1 MEINLDTLKQNMT
14 ALLKKTDVTA
24 NNLANISTNGFK
36 KDHFFVQ
43 YLEEN
48 DKSSFPETVKTD
60 FRPGTMKETGNP
72 LDLAIGGKG
81 FFSLMDQEGNSS
93 FTRDGH
99 FKIDEEG
106 FLITL
111 NGETVMGKKGTI
123 NLKPSEEEKIS
134 NINITQVG
142 EVFLNDK
149 FIDQLLIVDFNDYEK
164 INKSGNSQYT
174 NNDIENVIELEDFR
188 IIQGGLEGSNVDPMV
203 EMVQLLETQRN
214 FESTQR
220 AVRSIDDALKKA
232 TNEVGKYR

>member
-1 MEINLDTLKQNMT
+1 MLRILVGSEMFIRY
-14 ALLKKTDVTA
+14 
-24 NNLANISTNGFK
+24 I
-36 KDHFFVQ
+36 
-43 YLEEN
+43 
-48 DKSSFPETVKTD
+48 
-60 FRPGTMKETGNP
+60 
-72 LDLAIGGKG
+72 
-81 FFSLMDQEGNSS
+81 
-93 FTRDGH
+93 
-99 FKIDEEG
+99 
-106 FLITL
+106 
-111 NGETVMGKKGTI
+111 
-123 NLKPSEEEKIS
+123 PSEEEKIS

-164 INKSGNSQYT
+164 INKSGNSQYK
-174 NNDIENVIELEDFR
+174 NSDLENVIELEDFR

>member
-1 MEINLDTLKQNMT
+1 
-14 ALLKKTDVTA
+14 
-24 NNLANISTNGFK
+24 
-36 KDHFFVQ
+36 
-43 YLEEN
+43 
-48 DKSSFPETVKTD
+48 
-60 FRPGTMKETGNP
+60 
-72 LDLAIGGKG
+72 
-81 FFSLMDQEGNSS
+81 
-93 FTRDGH
+93 
-99 FKIDEEG
+99 
-106 FLITL
+106 
-111 NGETVMGKKGTI
+111 MGKKGSI

-174 NNDIENVIELEDFR
+174 NNDLENVIELEDFR

>member
-1 MEINLDTLKQNMT
+1 
-14 ALLKKTDVTA
+14 
-24 NNLANISTNGFK
+24 
-36 KDHFFVQ
+36 
-43 YLEEN
+43 
-48 DKSSFPETVKTD
+48 
-60 FRPGTMKETGNP
+60 
-72 LDLAIGGKG
+72 
-81 FFSLMDQEGNSS
+81 
-93 FTRDGH
+93 
-99 FKIDEEG
+99 
-106 FLITL
+106 
-111 NGETVMGKKGTI
+111 MGKKGTI

-174 NNDIENVIELEDFR
+174 NNDLENVIELEDFR

>member
-1 MEINLDTLKQNMT
+1 MT

-36 KDHFFVQ
+36 KDNFFVQ

-72 LDLAIGGKG
+72 LDLAIGCKG
-81 FFSLMDQEGNSS
+81 FFALMDQEGNSS

-134 NINITQVG
+134 NIKI
-142 EVFLNDK
+142 
-149 FIDQLLIVDFNDYEK
+149 IVN
-164 INKSGNSQYT
+164 
-174 NNDIENVIELEDFR
+174 ENP
-188 IIQGGLEGSNVDPMV
+188 S
-203 EMVQLLETQRN
+203 
-214 FESTQR
+214 
-220 AVRSIDDALKKA
+220 
-232 TNEVGKYR
+232 

>member
-1 MEINLDTLKQNMT
+1 
-14 ALLKKTDVTA
+14 V
-24 NNLANISTNGFK
+24 F
-36 KDHFFVQ
+36 
-43 YLEEN
+43 
-48 DKSSFPETVKTD
+48 
-60 FRPGTMKETGNP
+60 
-72 LDLAIGGKG
+72 
-81 FFSLMDQEGNSS
+81 
-93 FTRDGH
+93 DGH

-111 NGETVMGKKGTI
+111 NSDRVMGKKGTI

-164 INKSGNSQYT
+164 INKSGNSQYR
-174 NNDIENVIELEDFR
+174 NNDLENLIELEDFR

>member
-1 MEINLDTLKQNMT
+1 
-14 ALLKKTDVTA
+14 
-24 NNLANISTNGFK
+24 
-36 KDHFFVQ
+36 
-43 YLEEN
+43 
-48 DKSSFPETVKTD
+48 
-60 FRPGTMKETGNP
+60 
-72 LDLAIGGKG
+72 
-81 FFSLMDQEGNSS
+81 
-93 FTRDGH
+93 
-99 FKIDEEG
+99 
-106 FLITL
+106 
-111 NGETVMGKKGTI
+111 MGKKGTI

-164 INKSGNSQYT
+164 INKSGNSQYK
-174 NNDIENVIELEDFR
+174 NNDLENVIELEDFR
-188 IIQGGLEGSNVDPMV
+188 IIQGSLEGSNVDPMV

>member
-1 MEINLDTLKQNMT
+1 
-14 ALLKKTDVTA
+14 
-24 NNLANISTNGFK
+24 
-36 KDHFFVQ
+36 
-43 YLEEN
+43 
-48 DKSSFPETVKTD
+48 
-60 FRPGTMKETGNP
+60 
-72 LDLAIGGKG
+72 
-81 FFSLMDQEGNSS
+81 
-93 FTRDGH
+93 
-99 FKIDEEG
+99 
-106 FLITL
+106 
-111 NGETVMGKKGTI
+111 MGKKGTI

-174 NNDIENVIELEDFR
+174 NNDLENVKDLEDFR

>member
-1 MEINLDTLKQNMT
+1 
-14 ALLKKTDVTA
+14 
-24 NNLANISTNGFK
+24 
-36 KDHFFVQ
+36 
-43 YLEEN
+43 
-48 DKSSFPETVKTD
+48 
-60 FRPGTMKETGNP
+60 
-72 LDLAIGGKG
+72 
-81 FFSLMDQEGNSS
+81 
-93 FTRDGH
+93 
-99 FKIDEEG
+99 
-106 FLITL
+106 
-111 NGETVMGKKGTI
+111 MGKKGTI

-174 NNDIENVIELEDFR
+174 NNDIENVTELEDFR

>member
-1 MEINLDTLKQNMT
+1 
-14 ALLKKTDVTA
+14 
-24 NNLANISTNGFK
+24 
-36 KDHFFVQ
+36 
-43 YLEEN
+43 
-48 DKSSFPETVKTD
+48 
-60 FRPGTMKETGNP
+60 
-72 LDLAIGGKG
+72 
-81 FFSLMDQEGNSS
+81 
-93 FTRDGH
+93 
-99 FKIDEEG
+99 
-106 FLITL
+106 
-111 NGETVMGKKGTI
+111 MGKKGTI

-164 INKSGNSQYT
+164 INKSGSSQYT
-174 NNDIENVIELEDFR
+174 NNDLENVIELEDFR

>member
-1 MEINLDTLKQNMT
+1 
-14 ALLKKTDVTA
+14 
-24 NNLANISTNGFK
+24 
-36 KDHFFVQ
+36 
-43 YLEEN
+43 
-48 DKSSFPETVKTD
+48 
-60 FRPGTMKETGNP
+60 
-72 LDLAIGGKG
+72 
-81 FFSLMDQEGNSS
+81 
-93 FTRDGH
+93 
-99 FKIDEEG
+99 
-106 FLITL
+106 
-111 NGETVMGKKGTI
+111 MGKKGTI

-164 INKSGNSQYT
+164 INKSGNSQYA
-174 NNDIENVIELEDFR
+174 NNDLENLIELEDFR

>member
-1 MEINLDTLKQNMT
+1 M
-14 ALLKKTDVTA
+14 
-24 NNLANISTNGFK
+24 
-36 KDHFFVQ
+36 
-43 YLEEN
+43 
-48 DKSSFPETVKTD
+48 
-60 FRPGTMKETGNP
+60 
-72 LDLAIGGKG
+72 
-81 FFSLMDQEGNSS
+81 
-93 FTRDGH
+93 
-99 FKIDEEG
+99 
-106 FLITL
+106 ITL

-174 NNDIENVIELEDFR
+174 NNDLENVIELEDYR

>member
-1 MEINLDTLKQNMT
+1 
-14 ALLKKTDVTA
+14 
-24 NNLANISTNGFK
+24 
-36 KDHFFVQ
+36 
-43 YLEEN
+43 
-48 DKSSFPETVKTD
+48 
-60 FRPGTMKETGNP
+60 
-72 LDLAIGGKG
+72 
-81 FFSLMDQEGNSS
+81 MDQEGNSS

-174 NNDIENVIELEDFR
+174 NNDLENVIELEDFR

>member
-1 MEINLDTLKQNMT
+1 M
-14 ALLKKTDVTA
+14 
-24 NNLANISTNGFK
+24 
-36 KDHFFVQ
+36 
-43 YLEEN
+43 
-48 DKSSFPETVKTD
+48 
-60 FRPGTMKETGNP
+60 
-72 LDLAIGGKG
+72 
-81 FFSLMDQEGNSS
+81 
-93 FTRDGH
+93 
-99 FKIDEEG
+99 
-106 FLITL
+106 
-111 NGETVMGKKGTI
+111 KGTI

-174 NNDIENVIELEDFR
+174 NNDLENVIELEDFR

>member
-1 MEINLDTLKQNMT
+1 
-14 ALLKKTDVTA
+14 
-24 NNLANISTNGFK
+24 
-36 KDHFFVQ
+36 
-43 YLEEN
+43 
-48 DKSSFPETVKTD
+48 
-60 FRPGTMKETGNP
+60 
-72 LDLAIGGKG
+72 
-81 FFSLMDQEGNSS
+81 
-93 FTRDGH
+93 
-99 FKIDEEG
+99 
-106 FLITL
+106 
-111 NGETVMGKKGTI
+111 MGKKGTI

-174 NNDIENVIELEDFR
+174 NNDLENVIELEDYR

>member
-1 MEINLDTLKQNMT
+1 
-14 ALLKKTDVTA
+14 
-24 NNLANISTNGFK
+24 
-36 KDHFFVQ
+36 
-43 YLEEN
+43 
-48 DKSSFPETVKTD
+48 
-60 FRPGTMKETGNP
+60 
-72 LDLAIGGKG
+72 
-81 FFSLMDQEGNSS
+81 
-93 FTRDGH
+93 
-99 FKIDEEG
+99 
-106 FLITL
+106 
-111 NGETVMGKKGTI
+111 MGKKGTI

-174 NNDIENVIELEDFR
+174 NYDLENVIELEDFR

>member
-1 MEINLDTLKQNMT
+1 
-14 ALLKKTDVTA
+14 
-24 NNLANISTNGFK
+24 
-36 KDHFFVQ
+36 
-43 YLEEN
+43 
-48 DKSSFPETVKTD
+48 
-60 FRPGTMKETGNP
+60 
-72 LDLAIGGKG
+72 
-81 FFSLMDQEGNSS
+81 
-93 FTRDGH
+93 
-99 FKIDEEG
+99 
-106 FLITL
+106 
-111 NGETVMGKKGTI
+111 MGKKGTI

-134 NINITQVG
+134 NINITQLG

-174 NNDIENVIELEDFR
+174 NNDLENVIELEDFR

>member
-1 MEINLDTLKQNMT
+1 
-14 ALLKKTDVTA
+14 
-24 NNLANISTNGFK
+24 
-36 KDHFFVQ
+36 
-43 YLEEN
+43 
-48 DKSSFPETVKTD
+48 
-60 FRPGTMKETGNP
+60 
-72 LDLAIGGKG
+72 
-81 FFSLMDQEGNSS
+81 
-93 FTRDGH
+93 
-99 FKIDEEG
+99 
-106 FLITL
+106 
-111 NGETVMGKKGTI
+111 MGKKGTI

-164 INKSGNSQYT
+164 ISKSGNSQYT
-174 NNDIENVIELEDFR
+174 NNDLENVIELEDFR

>member
-1 MEINLDTLKQNMT
+1 
-14 ALLKKTDVTA
+14 
-24 NNLANISTNGFK
+24 
-36 KDHFFVQ
+36 
-43 YLEEN
+43 
-48 DKSSFPETVKTD
+48 
-60 FRPGTMKETGNP
+60 
-72 LDLAIGGKG
+72 
-81 FFSLMDQEGNSS
+81 
-93 FTRDGH
+93 
-99 FKIDEEG
+99 
-106 FLITL
+106 
-111 NGETVMGKKGTI
+111 MGKKGTI

-142 EVFLNDK
+142 EIFLNDK

-164 INKSGNSQYT
+164 ISKSGNSQYT
-174 NNDIENVIELEDFR
+174 NNDLENVIELEDFR

>member
-1 MEINLDTLKQNMT
+1 MEINLETLKNNMT
-14 ALLKKTDVTA
+14 SLLKKTDVTA

-36 KDHFFVQ
+36 KDNYFVQ

-48 DKSSFPETVKTD
+48 NDKSTAESVKTD
-60 FRPGTMKETGNP
+60 FRAGTMKETGNP

-81 FFSLMDQEGNSS
+81 FFTLMDQEGVSTY
-93 FTRDGH
+93 TRDGH
-99 FKIDEEG
+99 FKIDDEG

-111 NGETVMGKKGTI
+111 SGEAVMGKKGTI

-142 EVFLNDK
+142 EVYLNERLV
-149 FIDQLLIVDFNDYEK
+149 DQLKITDFEDYNK

-174 NNDIENVIELEDFR
+174 VSDIENIIEMEDFR

-220 AVRSIDDALKKA
+220 AVRTIDDALKKA